1 MARKGSFKSFEH
13 ELARRG
19 GVTNPNATAQTIGR
33 AKTGEAPKS
42 DGIANYTGRRRNM
55 K

>member
-1 MARKGSFKSFEH
+1 MARKGSFRSFEH

-19 GVTNPNATAQTIGR
+19 GVKNPDATAQTIGR
-33 AKTGEAPKS
+33 AKVAEAPKS
-42 DGIANYTGRRRNM
+42 DGLVNFTGRRRNM